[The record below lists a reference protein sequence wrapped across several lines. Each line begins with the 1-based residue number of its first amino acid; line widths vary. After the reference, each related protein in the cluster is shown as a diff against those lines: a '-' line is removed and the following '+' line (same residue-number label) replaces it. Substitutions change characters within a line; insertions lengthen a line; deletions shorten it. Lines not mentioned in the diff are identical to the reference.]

1 MFTVPKWYQNVGLFT
16 NSWQS
21 LHTFQPLK
29 LPLDLT
35 ITIVISVI
43 DRSVLQCYCLRFF
56 QVATTNFKRKH
67 CESRGSCQR
76 TKNNTPPQVVTTE
89 LWIYDT

>member
-43 DRSVLQCYCLRFF
+43 DRSVLQCGI
-56 QVATTNFKRKH
+56 A
-67 CESRGSCQR
+67 
-76 TKNNTPPQVVTTE
+76 
-89 LWIYDT
+89 